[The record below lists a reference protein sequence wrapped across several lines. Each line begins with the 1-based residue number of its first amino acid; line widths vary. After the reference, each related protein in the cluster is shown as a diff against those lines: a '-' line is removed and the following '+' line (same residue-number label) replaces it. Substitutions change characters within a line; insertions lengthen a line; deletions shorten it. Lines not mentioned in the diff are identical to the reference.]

1 MTIAFFVL
9 LVLFVWVCV
18 MLSRSQDK
26 LSALQR
32 DYDNM
37 VKAFWARN
45 EEFSKLKVRANDLET
60 VLEEMLN
67 AFPGSAW
74 HMKAHKALGRTI
86 SDPAQRVLPL
96 DEKLRPGKDFENFRK
111 ALDAQLLPD
120 LPPGVDTAA
129 QVPPRCRH
137 CGRFKEN
144 HDKHTKALDCLP
156 TLMPDGRLV
165 ESQTHFE
172 PLPPL
177 PPNPPPQPTPDRRRE
192 PIIKIPSAKVEIFIC
207 PGCGYPVASC
217 HCQS

>member
-1 MTIAFFVL
+1 MCTHV
-9 LVLFVWVCV
+9 
-18 MLSRSQDK
+18 K

-37 VKAFWARN
+37 VKGFWARN
-45 EEFSKLKVRANDLET
+45 EEFCKLKVRATNLET
-60 VLEEMLN
+60 MVAEMADIIKVQPQNFAQAEWCIRARKL
-67 AFPGSAW
+67 
-74 HMKAHKALGRTI
+74 LGRTI
-86 SDPAQRVLPL
+86 SDPAQRVFPL
-96 DEKLRPGKDFENFRK
+96 T
-111 ALDAQLLPD
+111 D

-144 HDKHTKALDCLP
+144 HTKHTKALYCLP

-192 PIIKIPSAKVEIFIC
+192 PVIKIPSAKVEIFIC
-207 PGCGYPVASC
+207 RGCGYPVASC